1 MVEVEEEFCIHEL
14 VTAQCAF
21 CKPGRTPAKAKKV
34 RTKSVTVDH
43 LTNGD
48 GTVTSTRFTTCTECQ
63 IPIVPG
69 DAVIVNGVGWAHEDC
84 WL

>member
-1 MVEVEEEFCIHEL
+1 MVETEEFCVHEL
-14 VTAQCAF
+14 VIAQCAF
-21 CKPGRTPAKAKKV
+21 CKPGRTKAKAKRV
-34 RTKSVTVDH
+34 RTKSVAVDH
-43 LTNGD
+43 LSNGD